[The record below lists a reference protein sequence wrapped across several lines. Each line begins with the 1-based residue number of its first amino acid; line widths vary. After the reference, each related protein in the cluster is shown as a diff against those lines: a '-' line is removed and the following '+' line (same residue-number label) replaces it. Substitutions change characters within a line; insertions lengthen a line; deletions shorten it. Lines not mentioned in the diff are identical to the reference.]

1 MTLIPDLER
10 DLVQAAGRAG
20 CRRRRRTGLMAACG
34 TAAAA
39 MAAVVVLAVTKDSS
53 EPASRP
59 TPSTGPTPPARCAL
73 GETPPG
79 ARSWRRFDERPVRS
93 LTVLGCARLD
103 DGRQLELVVRK
114 FRPRGRCLDV
124 HVMGT
129 ASVSECAAGPPLEV
143 PRHSIGVSSF
153 TLPGT
158 AASKRLGGALVV
170 GWATGTIRRA
180 ELRPWDGGP
189 GGTPQV
195 ALIRVTT
202 VPLVLAAGEHT
213 PFGVFV
219 FKPAKDMRA
228 TRLSAFGPAGKELAI
243 APLPS
248 ALRR

>member
-1 MTLIPDLER
+1 MSGALASASDEELLE
-10 DLVQAAGRAG
+10 AT
-20 CRRRRRTGLMAACG
+20 RRHPEAFG
-34 TAAAA
+34 
-39 MAAVVVLAVTKDSS
+39 VFY
-53 EPASRP
+53 SRP

-153 TLPGT
+153 TRPGT

-189 GGTPQV
+189 G
-195 ALIRVTT
+195 
-202 VPLVLAAGEHT
+202 EHH
-213 PFGVFV
+213 
-219 FKPAKDMRA
+219 RW
-228 TRLSAFGPAGKELAI
+228 R
-243 APLPS
+243 
-248 ALRR
+248 